1 MIIYIG
7 HQLWQYASQSFIKK
21 KYIVSSQIEKYKSI
35 IQELQENVQE
45 PMIEDTTDLQMDL
58 EDFYRGNYISP
69 YDPLVG
75 APTVPPTAD
84 LRSAAVPVGDWTPSL
99 I

>member
-21 KYIVSSQIEKYKSI
+21 KYIVNSQIEKYKSI

-45 PMIEDTTDLQMDL
+45 PSIDDTTDLQMDL
-58 EDFYRGNYISP
+58 EDFYNRG
-69 YDPLVG
+69 LC
-75 APTVPPTAD
+75 PPT
-84 LRSAAVPVGDWTPSL
+84 SWP
-99 I
+99 